1 MVRKKTVRRRTRPV
15 AKRKKSAPAK
25 RKTTTALKK
34 ARPRR
39 AAASRQTAP
48 ASQVKKAIPA
58 PTTQQA
64 GQGAGVNEKA
74 ERVVVDEIM
83 ENGKARILRAPRLPD
98 FAGTDLGIDTWGD
111 EVEEAITVWKLEA
124 YVGFKAPRKLKE
136 GDVFFIKD
144 GSSLNEAYLG
154 RKVIERDVAAE
165 KHLIEAADESREQAR
180 NEIKER
186 FYNLTAQRA
195 GRNKQDRDKLSRII
209 RMRVWKG
216 KR

>member
-1 MVRKKTVRRRTRPV
+1 MPVKMRDASMIKKKTVRRRAKTASKRRKKTVPV
-15 AKRKKSAPAK
+15 KRKASATKRKASRAKRRTAGVSSKRQGSRSAGKKS
-25 RKTTTALKK
+25 
-34 ARPRR
+34 
-39 AAASRQTAP
+39 
-48 ASQVKKAIPA
+48 
-58 PTTQQA
+58 
-64 GQGAGVNEKA
+64 

-83 ENGKARILRAPRLPD
+83 ENGRARILRAPRLPK
-98 FAGTDLGIDTWGD
+98 ASRTDLGIDTWGD

-136 GDVFFIKD
+136 GDVFFLRD
-144 GSSLNEAYLG
+144 GSSLNETYVG
-154 RKVIERDVAAE
+154 PKVIARDKAADE
-165 KHLIEAADESREQAR
+165 HLIEAADESREQAR

-195 GRNKQDRDKLSRII
+195 GRNKKDRDRLSKII